1 MVSLATS
8 IWRGL
13 QDQMGIS
20 SWWADL
26 ECDSI
31 AGGCSWDKTTLL
43 HYCFVSPVHHCSLYK
58 PYCLFGRFHSTFQYY
73 KETCRSLRHGSV
85 PSKPVYKY
93 VVFSTIGTYLQILR
107 SNQGNDNSLYGLGSF
122 LDSRDQHFNRGF
134 SWLGLGFLLDTVCPF
149 GNIPIVSGKNLF
161 KK

>member
-8 IWRGL
+8 IWLGL
-13 QDQMGIS
+13 HDQMWIS
-20 SWWADL
+20 SWWADP

-31 AGGCSWDKTTLL
+31 AGGYMTLL
-43 HYCFVSPVHHCSLYK
+43 HCCFVSPVHHCSLYK

-73 KETCRSLRHGSV
+73 KETCRSLRDGSV

-107 SNQGNDNSLYGLGSF
+107 SNQGNDKSLYDLRSF
-122 LDSRDQHFNRGF
+122 LDSPDQHFNRGF
-134 SWLGLGFLLDTVCPF
+134 SWLGLGFVLDTICLF
-149 GNIPIVSGKNLF
+149 GNIPTVSGKNLF

>member
-1 MVSLATS
+1 MVSLAIS
-8 IWRGL
+8 IWLGL
-13 QDQMGIS
+13 HDQMWIS
-20 SWWADL
+20 SWWADP

-31 AGGCSWDKTTLL
+31 AGGYMTLL
-43 HYCFVSPVHHCSLYK
+43 HCCFVSPVHHCSLYK
-58 PYCLFGRFHSTFQYY
+58 PYCLFGRFHCTFQYY
-73 KETCRSLRHGSV
+73 KETCRSLRDGSV

-107 SNQGNDNSLYGLGSF
+107 SNQGNDNSLYDLESF
-122 LDSRDQHFNRGF
+122 LDSPDQHFNRGF
-134 SWLGLGFLLDTVCPF
+134 SWLGLGFVLDTICLV